1 MATLEERYDD
11 AVYEFTL
18 GHTDEA
24 IAMLREVLAEDP
36 GFFDAQLALGN
47 AYYSKGDYPAAIT
60 EGHKAEKL
68 NPHDQLVHTNLSKA
82 YMKTGNKLVAE
93 HHALQS
99 RIASWRGNMAAPTTN
114 AVSNDLTMAPPPA
127 MPPVKVPE
135 KFPDMPWKRKQVAA
149 PPSTPAVPTSGIAPT
164 SGHYVSVAD
173 VASLQPGH
181 GRTVHLDGREF
192 ALFFYAGEFFAM
204 DDLCPHRGASLGSGQ
219 LEAGRVA
226 CPMHGWTFDVKTGA
240 CQNNPDRPVKTY
252 PTRIANGQVQILIPP
267 FIPQANPTPNTQSL

>member
-24 IAMLREVLAEDP
+24 IAMLKNVLADDP

-68 NPHDQLVHTNLSKA
+68 NPQDQLVHTNLSKA
-82 YMKTGNKLVAE
+82 YMKAGDKQVAE

-99 RIASWRGNMAAPTTN
+99 RIASWRGNMTAPALNAAPG
-114 AVSNDLTMAPPPA
+114 DLAMAPPPA

-135 KFPDMPWKRKQVAA
+135 KFPDMPWKRKPASASAA
-149 PPSTPAVPTSGIAPT
+149 AQPVPSSGVTATI
-164 SGHYVSVAD
+164 GHYVPVAD

-181 GRTVHLDGREF
+181 GRTVHVQGREF
-192 ALFFYAGEFFAM
+192 ALFCHEGEYFAM

-219 LEAGRVA
+219 LEGGRVA

-240 CQNNPDRPVKTY
+240 CQNNPERPVKTH
-252 PTRIANGQVQILIPP
+252 PTRVENGQVQILIPP
-267 FIPQANPTPNTQSL
+267 PAAPV